1 MYRRTRARSPHPQTT
16 LRSLQWSDSSRGVTI
31 HSTNS
36 ERHGEICGQVGKPVD
51 EPLPHPEVFGLRGD
65 SYRTCTQPGRIVITT
80 VNSVRS
86 VSSGSPCHHWAAED
100 PGRPAPRRDVDVSG
114 PGPGPDANV
123 RSGMSPA
130 QRSSASEHPAGGT
143 ASGQP
148 RGLRPRGSHRRERLS
163 RFKTRRTSEN
173 VTRSARPRPTR
184 RSGHPAGRTTSSTLD
199 RRSLDRRILSLAV
212 PALGALVAEPLFV
225 LVDSAMVGHLGA
237 TSLAGLSLAS
247 TVLTTVVGLFV
258 FLAYATTAT
267 TARLLGAGLQ
277 PAHRRR

>member
-1 MYRRTRARSPHPQTT
+1 MALASGYPLATCGQSARPCGQLVRSCGRRAALLVHRRTRARSPHPQTT

-80 VNSVRS
+80 VDSVRS

-143 ASGQP
+143 APG
-148 RGLRPRGSHRRERLS
+148 RPRGGREARTGVRDWLGSRL
-163 RFKTRRTSEN
+163 E
-173 VTRSARPRPTR
+173 
-184 RSGHPAGRTTSSTLD
+184 
-199 RRSLDRRILSLAV
+199 
-212 PALGALVAEPLFV
+212 
-225 LVDSAMVGHLGA
+225 
-237 TSLAGLSLAS
+237 
-247 TVLTTVVGLFV
+247 
-258 FLAYATTAT
+258 
-267 TARLLGAGLQ
+267 GLQ
-277 PAHRRR
+277 RT